1 MQLLLRPFYVFPC
14 GHRFHSDCLIS
25 SLTPMLSYEFQ
36 NKLTDLQRQL
46 TSLSNKKDDTISIG
60 SVSLST
66 KEQIKA
72 DIDDLIA
79 SDCLYCGDF
88 MIE

>member
-1 MQLLLRPFYVFPC
+1 
-14 GHRFHSDCLIS
+14 
-25 SLTPMLSYEFQ
+25 MLSNENQ
-36 NKLTDLQRQL
+36 VKLTDLQRQL
-46 TSLSNKKDDTISIG
+46 TSVSKKTEDTISIG
-60 SVSLST
+60 SVTLST

-72 DIDDLIA
+72 DIDDLVA